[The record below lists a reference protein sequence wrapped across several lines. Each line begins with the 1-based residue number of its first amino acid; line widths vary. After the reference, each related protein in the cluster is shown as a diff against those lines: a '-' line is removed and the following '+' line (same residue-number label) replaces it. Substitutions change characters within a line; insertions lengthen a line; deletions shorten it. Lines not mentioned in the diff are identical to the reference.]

1 MILQRER
8 YAHDQKNSFLV
19 SIFDFRLF
27 SIWESCTLFRTVC
40 NEFNDTLMK

>member
-8 YAHDQKNSFLV
+8 YAYDRMNSFLV
-19 SIFDFRLF
+19 SI
-27 SIWESCTLFRTVC
+27 SIWKSCTLFRTAC